1 MKRLH
6 VHVSVDDL
14 AGSIRFYN
22 ALFGAEP
29 TVAKPDYAKWM
40 LDDPRVNF
48 AISAR
53 GGKAGVDHLG
63 IQVETPEEL
72 KEVYV
77 RLQQAER
84 PMLEENATTCC
95 YAESEKA
102 WTSDPQGLLWESF
115 LTTGESTIFGDDARL
130 TGFRTSG
137 GRVESAPCCGS
148 NLASPIEAACCS
160 GTGASK

>member
-14 AGSIRFYN
+14 QGSIRFYSG
-22 ALFGAEP
+22 LFGTQP

-53 GGKAGVDHLG
+53 GEKAGVDHLG
-63 IQVETPEEL
+63 IQVETPDEL
-72 KEVYV
+72 REVHG

-84 PMLEENATTCC
+84 PVLEEGATTCC

-115 LTTGESTIFGDDARL
+115 MTTGESTVFGDDTRL
-130 TGFRTSG
+130 AGFRTSG
-137 GRVESAPCCGS
+137 GKAESSPCCG
-148 NLASPIEAACCS
+148 AKPAPVIEAACCS
-160 GTGASK
+160 GTGANK